1 MSGSI
6 TESGLGLG
14 PSRASNSK
22 NPSTPPPS
30 SSSPA
35 NRRRRSRQCRT
46 GRVLWSSRTATLG
59 IPTPTA
65 RRTKPYRTSPS
76 PTLPSLVMFN
86 NTHHQCCLST
96 SWRNPAAGFAP
107 SWRSPVSALVAK
119 ARLIGNA
126 GSSLSVFFF
135 FLMISRAL
143 LLVLLIAKN
152 GVFFV
157 VSICRYGKYQPL
169 TEPAKW

>member
-14 PSRASNSK
+14 LGLGLGPSRAS
-22 NPSTPPPS
+22 TPKTHQHLHRRLLLRRIVGGGGGNVGPAGS
-30 SSSPA
+30 SEAPEPLRLEC
-35 NRRRRSRQCRT
+35 RRQPREERN
-46 GRVLWSSRTATLG
+46 
-59 IPTPTA
+59 
-65 RRTKPYRTSPS
+65 RTSPS
-76 PTLPSLVMFN
+76 PTPPSLVMFN

-107 SWRSPVSALVAK
+107 SWRSLVSALVAK

-135 FLMISRAL
+135 FDDFARAPSC
-143 LLVLLIAKN
+143 LID
-152 GVFFV
+152 
-157 VSICRYGKYQPL
+157 
-169 TEPAKW
+169 W